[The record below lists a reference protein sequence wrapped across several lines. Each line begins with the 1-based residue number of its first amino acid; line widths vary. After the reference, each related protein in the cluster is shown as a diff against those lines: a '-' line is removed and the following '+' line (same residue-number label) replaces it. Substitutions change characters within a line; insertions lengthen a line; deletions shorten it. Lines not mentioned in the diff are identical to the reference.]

1 MNCRSCGS
9 PNTKPILSLGNIPL
23 ANTLLK
29 SLDEPETTYPLD
41 LVFCPECSLV
51 QIKETIDPQKI
62 FKDYKYRSSGSQ
74 TMLKSAADLVETTI
88 LERGLNQDSLVV
100 EIGSNDGYLLKN
112 YVAAGVP
119 VLGIDPCRE
128 IADMAA
134 SKGISTIVDY
144 FGTRLVE
151 QWIYFGERT
160 GAGQADVIHANNVL
174 AHVPDINDFVEGI
187 STLLKPDGIAIIETP
202 YVRDMIDRCE
212 FDTIYHEHVFY
223 YSIVSLITLFH
234 RHGLHVNHIEHL
246 DIHGGSL
253 RITVGKSHEPLNE
266 VGKDL
271 LVDEFYTTIH
281 KDYYKNFGSRVEHIK
296 HDLRGLLKSI
306 KDTGKTTV
314 GYAASAKGSTLM
326 NYCGIGQ
333 YLDYVV
339 DNTPAKQGLYTPG
352 THLEIFPPDKLLED
366 QPDYA
371 LLLAWNFAD
380 EIMDR
385 EQEYI
390 KRGGRFIIPIPKV
403 RIV

>member
-1 MNCRSCGS
+1 
-9 PNTKPILSLGNIPL
+9 
-23 ANTLLK
+23 LLK
-29 SLDEPETTYPLD
+29 SPDEPESTYPLD

-51 QIKETIDPQKI
+51 QIKETVDPKKI
-62 FKDYKYRSSGSQ
+62 FNDYKYRSSGSR
-74 TMLKSAADLVETTI
+74 TMLKSAADLVENTI
-88 LERGLNQDSLVV
+88 RERGLNQGSLVV

-112 YVAAGVP
+112 YVSAGIP
-119 VLGIDPCRE
+119 VLGIDPCKE
-128 IADMAA
+128 IADVAV
-134 SKGISTIVDY
+134 SKGVSTIVDY
-144 FGTRLVE
+144 FSTRLVE

-187 STLLKPDGIAIIETP
+187 SILLKPDGIAIIETP
-202 YVRDMIDRCE
+202 YTRDMIDRCE
-212 FDTIYHEHVFY
+212 FDTIYHEHVLY

-253 RITVGKSHEPLNE
+253 RVTVGKSHETLNE
-266 VGKDL
+266 VGRDL
-271 LVDEFYTTIH
+271 LVDELYTTIH
-281 KDYYKNFGSRVEHIK
+281 RDYYKNFSGHVEKIK
-296 HDLRGLLKSI
+296 HDLVNLLSKLREQ
-306 KDTGKTTV
+306 GKRIV

-352 THLEIFPPDKLLED
+352 THLEIFPPEKLLEN

-380 EIMDR
+380 EIMEH

-390 KRGGRFIIPIPKV
+390 KLGGRFIIPIPKV